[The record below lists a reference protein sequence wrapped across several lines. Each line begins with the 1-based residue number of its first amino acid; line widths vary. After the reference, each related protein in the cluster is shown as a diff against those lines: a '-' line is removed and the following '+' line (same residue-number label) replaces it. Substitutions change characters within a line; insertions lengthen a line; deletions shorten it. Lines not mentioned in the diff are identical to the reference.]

1 MTIIGFSD
9 EVKLPP
15 VEITPAEDTPAEDT
29 PVEDT
34 PDKNASTA
42 AGSKKKTKE

>member
-15 VEITPAEDTPAEDT
+15 VEITPAEDT